1 MRCALSATNWQLLK
15 TVKNKGQMGKQQS
28 LGYNLHYKK
37 PRLEK
42 RNYSYGPTSANF
54 ERVSESEG

>member
-1 MRCALSATNWQLLK
+1 
-15 TVKNKGQMGKQQS
+15 MGKQQS

-37 PRLEK
+37 PRFSCAIMEK